1 MFLKRISVAALLLS
15 VSSVASAGASAA
27 MEDTDLAVTL
37 LAMES
42 LCIKA
47 KPDSNSS
54 AENAL
59 NSDPKTTDSLRAE
72 VHRVNADPA
81 YKLKIQTMALNM
93 STSPLASSIP
103 KMCLSYL
110 PKK

>member
-1 MFLKRISVAALLLS
+1 MFLKRISVAVLLLN
-15 VSSVASAGASAA
+15 VSFIASTVASAT
-27 MEDTDLAVTL
+27 EDDTETAVTL

-54 AENAL
+54 VENAL

-72 VHRVNADPA
+72 VHRVKADPA
-81 YKLKIQTMALNM
+81 YKIPIQSMALDM
-93 STSPLASSIP
+93 STSVVASSIP
-103 KMCLSYL
+103 DMCLYYL